1 MFLKSSKINEEYQ
14 TVMRAAIMSRA
25 QNPQHAIEDLL
36 EKPTFSGFVEVS
48 FLKDI
53 SVCMF
58 VCRNDDGIALRCL
71 WNGSFE
77 PFSLAIWS
85 VLARNSNCVID
96 VGAHSGIYSLFAHA
110 VNPLAEILS
119 FEPFPVNYAR
129 LSLNLRSNQFRDHM
143 ALNLAISNMEGIV
156 PFSGSAN
163 SWYLS
168 AGGSISS
175 QQNANTIPATCTT
188 LDKIVVGN
196 DIKPQLI
203 KMDVEGHELQVLQGC
218 PRVLK
223 DNSPDIII
231 ESVFNQ
237 NTRDIESIL
246 KQRGYRFYV
255 IQDDNLALEEVEHLR
270 PSSSQGINMD
280 QCNRLITKRSSDEI
294 ADIEASAQSLFL

>member
-1 MFLKSSKINEEYQ
+1 VFLKSSKINEEYQ

-110 VNPLAEILS
+110 VNPLAEMLS

-143 ALNLAISNMEGIV
+143 ALNLAISNMEGII

-168 AGGSISS
+168 AGGSLSS
-175 QQNANTIPATCTT
+175 Q
-188 LDKIVVGN
+188 
-196 DIKPQLI
+196 
-203 KMDVEGHELQVLQGC
+203 
-218 PRVLK
+218 
-223 DNSPDIII
+223 
-231 ESVFNQ
+231 
-237 NTRDIESIL
+237 
-246 KQRGYRFYV
+246 
-255 IQDDNLALEEVEHLR
+255 
-270 PSSSQGINMD
+270 
-280 QCNRLITKRSSDEI
+280 
-294 ADIEASAQSLFL
+294 